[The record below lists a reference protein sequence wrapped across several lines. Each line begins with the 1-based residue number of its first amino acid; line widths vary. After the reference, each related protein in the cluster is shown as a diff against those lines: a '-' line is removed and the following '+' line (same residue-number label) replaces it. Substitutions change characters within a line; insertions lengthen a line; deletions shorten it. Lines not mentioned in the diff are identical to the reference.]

1 MTGRFEV
8 SHSTY
13 GARASRAILQRQI
26 EAAVAKLPRGLPT
39 DEQVHSVR
47 KHMKAARATLRL
59 LRPLLSER
67 DYRIENRALRDAAR
81 VLSAARDG
89 AVLVATL
96 GELLPQAKG
105 NGTRRGLAVFEARLK
120 QDAERKRRRLAQRG
134 LQQSAAKLR
143 AALARVDSW
152 PEPATNW
159 AAICRSLR
167 NAYRQG
173 RRCARCSAR
182 NPSAATLHEWR
193 KRTKY
198 LRSQL
203 EVIAPVQ
210 HASLHSLTG
219 DLHRL
224 SDQLGA
230 EHDLAVLRDLSRQ
243 RRVAGKAGR
252 SLESLIRKRRRRLR
266 QQAISLGVP
275 LYAEKPAHFAARL
288 RRYFRQWA

>member
-1 MTGRFEV
+1 MTNRFEV

-13 GARASRAILQRQI
+13 GARASREILQRQI
-26 EAAVAKLPRGLPT
+26 ETAVSKLPRGLPT

-59 LRPLLSER
+59 LRPLLSDR

-81 VLSAARDG
+81 VLGAARDG

-96 GELLPQAKG
+96 AELMPKAKG
-105 NGTRRGLAVFEARLK
+105 NGTRRRLAAFEAQLK
-120 QDAERKRRRLAQRG
+120 QDAERQRKRLAQRG
-134 LQQSAAKLR
+134 LPQSAAKLR

-152 PEPATNW
+152 PEPAPNW

-167 NAYRQG
+167 TAYRQG
-173 RRCARCSAR
+173 RRCARCNAR

-193 KRTKY
+193 KRTKD
-198 LRSQL
+198 LRNQL

-210 HASLHSLTG
+210 YASLHSLTG

-224 SDQLGA
+224 SDQLG
-230 EHDLAVLRDLSRQ
+230 EDHDLAVLRDLTQQ
-243 RRVAGKAGR
+243 RRIDRKAGR
-252 SLESLIRKRRRRLR
+252 SLQSLIRKRRRKLR
-266 QQAISLGVP
+266 QRALSLGVP
-275 LYAEKPAHFAARL
+275 LYAEKPAHFEARL
-288 RRYFRQWA
+288 RRYFRQWT